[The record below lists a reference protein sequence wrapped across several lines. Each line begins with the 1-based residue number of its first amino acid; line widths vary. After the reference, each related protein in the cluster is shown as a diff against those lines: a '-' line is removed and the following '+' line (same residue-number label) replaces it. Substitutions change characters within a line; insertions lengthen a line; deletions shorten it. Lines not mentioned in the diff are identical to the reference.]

1 VAAAGD
7 GVKVRPG
14 GVIDRA
20 AVTDRLETR
29 AAPLARRESAPP
41 AHSAPPASRQAPSPD
56 PAPPAGTTLVPQ
68 TGIRRRTATHL
79 TESLATAAHALLVA
93 DVDYGAVDRVRREL
107 GLTYLPFVARAVIE
121 AVRAF
126 PKVNGTSTADGLLV
140 SRDVHLGIAV
150 DLGFEGLV
158 VPVVHRA
165 GDLRLRALAHAV
177 EDLATAARDRRLPA
191 DALEGG
197 TFTITNVGNYG
208 TVSAAPIINH
218 PQVAILSIDGVR
230 MRPAAVAGPDGDWAL
245 AVRPLGNLSL
255 SFDHRFF
262 DGAYAAAFLDRVRH
276 ELEHRD
282 WDAER

>member
-1 VAAAGD
+1 MAAAGD
-7 GVKVRPG
+7 GVGVRLG
-14 GVIDRA
+14 GVVDRA
-20 AVTDRLETR
+20 AVTERLATR
-29 AAPLARRESAPP
+29 AAPLARRASALSAVPTPVAAPP
-41 AHSAPPASRQAPSPD
+41 SKPAA
-56 PAPPAGTTLVPQ
+56 PAGTTLVPQ
-68 TGIRRRTATHL
+68 SAIRRRTAAHL
-79 TESLATAAHALLVA
+79 SESLATAAHALLVA
-93 DVDYGAVDRVRREL
+93 DVDYGAVDGIRRNL
-107 GLTYLPFVARAVIE
+107 GLTYLPFVARAVVE

-126 PKVNGTSTADGLLV
+126 PKVNGTYASDGLQV
-140 SRDVHLGIAV
+140 SRDVNLGIAV
-150 DLGFEGLV
+150 DLGFEVLV

-177 EDLATAARDRRLPA
+177 EDLAGAARDRRLPA

-208 TVSAAPIINH
+208 TVAAAPIINH

-230 MRPAAVAGPDGDWAL
+230 MRPAAVAGSDGEWAL

-255 SFDHRFF
+255 SFDHRVF